1 MRLIATRLAAFS
13 VLVPVALV
21 AVAAAAAP
29 MPPMKPGL
37 WEARTS
43 VLDANGKEIT
53 PPEQAAL
60 ARMTPETKARMA
72 EAMKARGLSLPD
84 ANGATKVCLTKE
96 LFESGAWQ
104 QMAADSGCTTN
115 YSTQSSTMWKWHTS
129 CTGSLKA
136 ESDGETA
143 FNSAESYR
151 TKMTMTSTVMGKT
164 NTSTRIIQGKWLGA
178 DCGDVSPLTPPVR
191 PK

>member
-72 EAMKARGLSLPD
+72 EGLKD
-84 ANGATKVCLTKE
+84 KV
-96 LFESGAWQ
+96 W
-104 QMAADSGCTTN
+104 
-115 YSTQSSTMWKWHTS
+115 
-129 CTGSLKA
+129 
-136 ESDGETA
+136 
-143 FNSAESYR
+143 
-151 TKMTMTSTVMGKT
+151 
-164 NTSTRIIQGKWLGA
+164 
-178 DCGDVSPLTPPVR
+178 PLLEAGTVR
-191 PK
+191 PIIYKTFALKDAALAHAELERADHVGKVMMTV

>member
-1 MRLIATRLAAFS
+1 MRLAAIRLAAFA

-21 AVAAAAAP
+21 AAAAAAL
-29 MPPMKPGL
+29 PPMKPGL
-37 WEARTS
+37 WETRTT
-43 VLDANGKEIT
+43 VLDASGKEIT

-60 ARMTPETKARMA
+60 AGMAPEVKARMA

-84 ANGATKVCLTKE
+84 ATGATRACLTKE

-104 QMAADSGCTTN
+104 QMAADAGCTTN

-129 CTGSLKA
+129 CTGSLKV
-136 ESDGETA
+136 ESDGEMT

-151 TKMTMTSTVMGKT
+151 TKMTMTSTAMGKT
-164 NTSTRIIQGKWLGA
+164 TTSTRIVQGKWLGA
-178 DCGDVSPLTPPVR
+178 DCGDVKPFTPPVR